1 MIIFFLGY
9 PLYEIVQYHN
19 MTIAAYVRRIID
31 EVIMYS
37 DLPTFVYPIGHI
49 QHIIY
54 KNVLFI
60 ISNYQQELS
69 LLHATAT
76 EILKI

>member
-19 MTIAAYVRRIID
+19 MTIAAYVGRIID

-54 KNVLFI
+54 
-60 ISNYQQELS
+60 
-69 LLHATAT
+69 
-76 EILKI
+76 